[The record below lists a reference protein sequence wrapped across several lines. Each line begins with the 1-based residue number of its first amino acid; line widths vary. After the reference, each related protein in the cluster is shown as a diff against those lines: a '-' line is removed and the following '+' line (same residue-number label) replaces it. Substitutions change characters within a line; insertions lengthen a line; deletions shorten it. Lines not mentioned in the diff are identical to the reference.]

1 MSMKKIFRIVTT
13 SLVCTAIFG
22 FIGCSDMLSKLDGM
36 HWGTTYTVRHLLQDL
51 NRDKNGVEEGRYTED
66 TYERETLPNTVP
78 NTLTEAKAKTIPG
91 FTPRDFEQVIVDGDG
106 STTIDIYYDRKK
118 VTLTFQA
125 NGGYFITENQSKE
138 STKTLTQFYGT
149 EASLRKPRYD
159 KGSSDI
165 EVSFY
170 DFVPVQDNLNT
181 SPLNPKA
188 SEDYI
193 NFSVPATDGT
203 YQALWDV
210 RASIDKFVGSS
221 IQIPSGKLNVTGRAT
236 SGNLKA
242 LAGQIKADDTK
253 QIELNLKDLQ
263 PESDSLVF
271 EGGNVNSQFADNP
284 ALTKVE
290 LPATGKI
297 ELGTNAFKGCTNLTS
312 ITIGSNVTEVSGS
325 AFWGCHKLEFN
336 VEPNHPNLIA
346 VQDKKA
352 LLREEDDE
360 TYTLVSYPSA
370 TGTIDLGK
378 LGYPITTIGT
388 FALAGL
394 HQETITLRIPPSVKK
409 IESWGAS
416 QSDRGKLLTIIMDG
430 TEPPELPGEE
440 QTFSTLGEKVE
451 IYVPDASL
459 KDYKKGW
466 VNYKDNIS
474 PMSDY
479 KPE

>member
-1 MSMKKIFRIVTT
+1 M
-13 SLVCTAIFG
+13 
-22 FIGCSDMLSKLDGM
+22 
-36 HWGTTYTVRHLLQDL
+36 
-51 NRDKNGVEEGRYTED
+51 
-66 TYERETLPNTVP
+66 
-78 NTLTEAKAKTIPG
+78 
-91 FTPRDFEQVIVDGDG
+91 
-106 STTIDIYYDRKK
+106 
-118 VTLTFQA
+118 
-125 NGGYFITENQSKE
+125 
-138 STKTLTQFYGT
+138 
-149 EASLRKPRYD
+149 
-159 KGSSDI
+159 
-165 EVSFY
+165 
-170 DFVPVQDNLNT
+170 
-181 SPLNPKA
+181 
-188 SEDYI
+188 
-193 NFSVPATDGT
+193 
-203 YQALWDV
+203 
-210 RASIDKFVGSS
+210 
-221 IQIPSGKLNVTGRAT
+221 
-236 SGNLKA
+236 
-242 LAGQIKADDTK
+242 
-253 QIELNLKDLQ
+253 
-263 PESDSLVF
+263 
-271 EGGNVNSQFADNP
+271 
-284 ALTKVE
+284 
-290 LPATGKI
+290 
-297 ELGTNAFKGCTNLTS
+297 TS